1 MIIETAFDFRVD
13 SGGKD
18 PDSHSKTL
26 KQYHKILWS
35 KQLPSGDTFCLKEN
49 DANRHLVFNSV
60 NGDQYLSSD
69 SIANS
74 FRHRRGKIASVI
86 NQIEPNLIDEF
97 YALNYTMG
105 AFILFPGNRIDG
117 QATINAQRGFNY
129 YIADRFDLTLECI
142 RRHYL
147 HKESPLSAVL
157 LRYDSFFRLFRDFKS
172 YVEFF
177 LLDDLVNADYSEVL
191 FFTPAES
198 LFESS
203 PLPLDVPS
211 YLAYRESS
219 MKFVRARN
227 QRISN
232 WVEGKAASTGER
244 GSCQA
249 Q

>member
-1 MIIETAFDFRVD
+1 MIIDTAFDFRVD

-26 KQYHKILWS
+26 KEYHKYLWS
-35 KQLPSGDTFCLKEN
+35 KKIPSGECLKLE
-49 DANRHLVFNSV
+49 DKDRKRYLVFN
-60 NGDQYLSSD
+60 GRDGIHYLSSD

-74 FRHRRGKIASVI
+74 FSHRRGKISSVI
-86 NQIEPNLIDEF
+86 SQIEPSLIVDF
-97 YALNYTMG
+97 LTLNSTIG
-105 AFILFPGNRIDG
+105 ATLLFPGNKIDG

-129 YIADRFDLTLECI
+129 YISDRFDLTLECI

-147 HKESPLSAVL
+147 HLDSRLSAVL
-157 LRYDSFFRLFRDFKS
+157 ERYESFFGLFGNFKC

-191 FFTPAES
+191 FFIPTES

-219 MKFVRARN
+219 MNFVRLRN
-227 QRISN
+227 QRISD
-232 WVEGKAASTGER
+232 WVEGKAATKGER
-244 GSCQA
+244 GSFQP